1 MMFYYGKEPSC
12 NGLGLVG
19 KHKALLILFNKPLK
33 HVSPEQLPQTFHKGT
48 TVSAFQSVFNE
59 AVLQWIEQKGMETTI
74 VPISFTILLQIPVIV
89 TIPRSLNAV
98 FAYSKHCCRWGHAII
113 CNSGRV

>member
-1 MMFYYGKEPSC
+1 MFYRGKEPSC

-33 HVSPEQLPQTFHKGT
+33 HVSPEQLPQTFHNGT
-48 TVSAFQSVFNE
+48 TVSAFKSVFNQ

-74 VPISFTILLQIPVIV
+74 V
-89 TIPRSLNAV
+89 
-98 FAYSKHCCRWGHAII
+98 CCTRFLHNFIADS
-113 CNSGRV
+113 CNSDYSQKFECSLCIQ